1 MLLLALTGC
10 GTVSSPP
17 PEPVVS
23 PTGIIYAV
31 GTPPTPTRFS
41 QTAEL
46 YLSQERFERALDLAL
61 EGAESDPA
69 NPIHYFLAGTAYART
84 RRYEEAHRMFA
95 EAERI
100 FPAYELDT
108 EPEREAAWAE
118 AYNAG
123 LEAYAAGNAA
133 GGIEAWELATTI
145 FDLRP
150 EGHRNLAGALAMEA
164 RYDDAITA
172 YRRGIAG
179 LRRSPATRSLTA
191 DEVRARE
198 AARTDIEESLIPLLL
213 FTARFSEAEPLLRRQ
228 LRRDPTDVQV
238 RADLAAALSGQGKIE
253 EAREIYT
260 TLLSAAQLGATEL
273 FNIGVSLFRSGD
285 AEGASEAF
293 GRLTELQPNSRDA
306 WFNYANALFAAEAW
320 ESLAGAGDRLVEL
333 DPLNENAGLIAAR
346 AHLEMGDEPAARGAL
361 ARIEASQVYV
371 EGLQMS
377 FSGSRTSVL
386 GRVVGN
392 AAESGAPVRL
402 RFTFYGDSGALGTE
416 TLTVRAPSSGERAAF
431 DVTFATRAASYS
443 YELVP

>member
-1 MLLLALTGC
+1 
-10 GTVSSPP
+10 
-17 PEPVVS
+17 
-23 PTGIIYAV
+23 
-31 GTPPTPTRFS
+31 
-41 QTAEL
+41 
-46 YLSQERFERALDLAL
+46 
-61 EGAESDPA
+61 
-69 NPIHYFLAGTAYART
+69 
-84 RRYEEAHRMFA
+84 
-95 EAERI
+95 
-100 FPAYELDT
+100 
-108 EPEREAAWAE
+108 
-118 AYNAG
+118 
-123 LEAYAAGNAA
+123 
-133 GGIEAWELATTI
+133 
-145 FDLRP
+145 
-150 EGHRNLAGALAMEA
+150 MEA

-191 DEVRARE
+191 DEVRARD
-198 AARTDIEESLIPLLL
+198 AARTDLEESLIPLLL

-416 TLTVRAPSSGERAAF
+416 TLTVPAPSSGERAAF